1 MRACLI
7 GTIYVVNPTEPGAAK
22 VGLNEDF
29 SAEPG
34 LALAGFL
41 EIRQL
46 SFEA

>member
-1 MRACLI
+1 MRECLI

-29 SAEPG
+29 SAEFG
-34 LALAGFL
+34 LASSGFL
-41 EIRQL
+41 EILQL